1 MKNTAI
7 YLALLIMIAA
17 LNPAALAVEDL
28 TIQADYAV
36 FYNPDNRSANIEF
49 YYGLYQNQLGFI
61 GADTLDYRFAG
72 VYVSV
77 GLYDDEGG
85 LIDSSSTYFL
95 SKIEDTVEVA
105 QTNQRL
111 FDYLLVNAAPGSYRA
126 EISVIDD
133 VSKASGR
140 AELKV
145 TVPPFDQ
152 HSMMLSGMELAY
164 YIRDIDENPGK
175 TINPRLVKENR
186 LVVPNPSAAY
196 QLGIDSVIYVYS
208 ELYGLERSG
217 TDDEGFVVNY
227 KIKDELGT
235 VVHDFGEIKYD
246 KPGAS
251 AVLSNALGIEG
262 VNAGDYFLSLEINDP
277 STDRHTLTVKPFTVV
292 APLEDTTAI
301 SAADAELMVNIAWYH
316 LSEADK
322 IQIRKLDPLAQKNM
336 LLQFWRRMD
345 DDPTTPENPFYN
357 QVVQRYMFAIDKFST
372 HSSLHD
378 GWHTDRGRVYITYGP
393 YDSEVDLAMQGMNYP
408 MIKWEYYKLE
418 GGVIFIFASDPMAG
432 GIDYRLV
439 HSTHPREKY
448 DPSWETK
455 MSEEAPEESWKHGD
469 D

>member
-7 YLALLIMIAA
+7 YAALIILIAA
-17 LNPAALAVEDL
+17 LNPVVLAAEEL

-36 FYNPDNRSANIEF
+36 FYNPDDRSANIEF
-49 YYGLYQNQLGFI
+49 YYGLYQNQLGFV
-61 GADTLDYRFAG
+61 GADTLDYKFAG

-77 GLYDDEGG
+77 GLYDDEGS
-85 LIDSSSTYFL
+85 LIDSNSTYFL
-95 SKIEDTVEVA
+95 SKIEDTVEAA
-105 QTNQRL
+105 QINQRL
-111 FDYLLVNAAPGSYRA
+111 FDCLQVNAAPGNYRA

-133 VSKASGR
+133 VSKASGKVV
-140 AELKV
+140 LKV
-145 TVPPFDQ
+145 TVPRFNR
-152 HSMMLSGMELAY
+152 HSLMLSGMELAY
-164 YIRDIDENPGK
+164 YIRDIDDNPGK

-196 QLGIDSVIYVYS
+196 QLGTDSVIYVYS
-208 ELYGLERSG
+208 ELYGLESSG
-217 TDDEGFVVNY
+217 MGDDGFVANY

-235 VVHDFGEIKYD
+235 VVHDFGAITYD

-262 VNAGDYFLSLEINDP
+262 IDAGDYFLSLEIDDLN
-277 STDRHTLTVKPFTVV
+277 TGRQTLAIKPFTVV
-292 APLEDTTAI
+292 APLESATVI

-322 IQIRKLDPLAQKNM
+322 IMIKKLSPPAQKNM

-345 DDPTTPENPFYN
+345 DDPSTPENPFYN
-357 QVVQRYMFAIDKFST
+357 QVVQRYMFANEEFST

-393 YDSEVDLAMQGMNYP
+393 YDSEIDLDMPGMNYP
-408 MIKWEYYKLE
+408 MIKWEYFKLE
-418 GGVIFIFASDPMAG
+418 GGIIFIFASDPMAG
-432 GIDYRLV
+432 GIEYRLV

-448 DPSWETK
+448 DPSWEFK
-455 MSEEAPEESWKHGD
+455 MSEEAPEESWKHGGD
-469 D
+469 